1 MSAEHI
7 VAKIDEL
14 LEDELITKNV
24 KARLT
29 TVKSLITEESD
40 SVNANRALSE
50 LEEVNED
57 PNMPSFVRE
66 EILNVTSMLSQLQ

>member
-1 MSAEHI
+1 VSAEHI